1 MNILCK
7 CISPKLNIFTKCYR
21 FSTSKPPTW
30 RSTVPFKPPINSG
43 YVIKVYDGDTIT
55 VASKL
60 PYSKSPMYRWSVRI
74 RGIDCPELRTKDE
87 TEKTI
92 AKIAQKSLSEMILNK
107 TVDLKNVDTGKYGR
121 VLADVYY
128 KKTNITDFM
137 IINRLAV
144 PYFGKTKKTPKSWL
158 NYYNGNEH
166 LDIELPKKYQTN
178 NKNITTKT
186 KEIDKKNL
194 LEDNDFEVV

>member
-1 MNILCK
+1 MNLLCK
-7 CISPKLNIFTKCYR
+7 CISPKLNIFTKCNR
-21 FSTSKPPTW
+21 FSTSQPPTW
-30 RSTVPFKPPINSG
+30 KSTVPFKPPINSG

-74 RGIDCPELRTKDE
+74 RGIDTPELRTKNSE
-87 TEKTI
+87 EKTI
-92 AKIAQKSLSEMILNK
+92 AKIAQRSLSDMILNK
-107 TVDLKNVDTGKYGR
+107 TVDLKNIDTGKYGR

-128 KKTNITDFM
+128 KKINITEFM
-137 IINRLAV
+137 IVNRLAV

-158 NYYNGNEH
+158 NYYNDNEH
-166 LDIELPKKYQTN
+166 LDIEIPKKYQTN
-178 NKNITTKT
+178 KTTKNDTKT
-186 KEIDKKNL
+186 KSDKKIL